1 MLLPHLERLFNACL
15 FHGYHP
21 KSFKESITV
30 VLKKPKEDADFTIPK
45 NWRPIALLSTIGKAL
60 EAVIRSTHQLGHGGV
75 VQARDCSRTQF
86 EHLLFE
92 SPETSEHRL
101 FRCLQ

>member
-1 MLLPHLERLFNACL
+1 M
-15 FHGYHP
+15 
-21 KSFKESITV
+21 

-75 VQARDCSRTQF
+75 VQARDQVQAEDRGSGAQGLIPLPTM
-86 EHLLFE
+86 EEGTGYLHLGKKKYCHG
-92 SPETSEHRL
+92 ST
-101 FRCLQ
+101 